1 MSMAGFTGTMF
12 PSGSLML
19 LYFLAVKVIKRCYG
33 GGKTDLVY
41 PTDMVSPFDTTGK
54 EPLYSG

>member
-1 MSMAGFTGTMF
+1 MTGFTGTIF

-33 GGKTDLVY
+33 GGKTDLFY
-41 PTDMVSPFDTTGK
+41 PTDMVSPFDTTDK
-54 EPLYSG
+54 ENPQSQMV

>member
-1 MSMAGFTGTMF
+1 MGFTGTMF

-41 PTDMVSPFDTTGK
+41 PTDMVSPFDTTDK
-54 EPLYSG
+54 ETLYSG